1 MGTVFVVGEIVL
13 AGLVFIFNLLGINS
27 AISASFALSF
37 AVLVAYLA
45 FSGVA
50 RRVNA
55 TLFVIIIICSV
66 NVIINSISYPSVALN
81 VDYFKKLIFFITSI
95 GYFEL
100 ATRVNVQDKAKKLI
114 KYIIYFLGI
123 FLAID
128 FFVLGNHK
136 MLGRHLTM
144 GFTNPNFT
152 AMWLLQLLL
161 FYVYYITVSRAKI
174 EKVLC
179 FLVSVLCLYLITLT
193 LNRSALFIL
202 PIYILLSVLGIV
214 RKKYQLNKHFLIVV
228 LAVPFLVYIFYHFI
242 ISNQHINQ
250 MFNFIVSEGKGL
262 DSRSRVWDFATS
274 RLFAG
279 GWLIGDYAGISNG
292 TGVSQMHNT
301 HLDIL
306 ISYGIVPFV
315 LFLKLL
321 YSICRRVND
330 TNETF
335 VQYLAYIGFLLMLLF
350 GTFEAGLFAG
360 CTGLNYLTGTLLIL
374 ARNREE
380 KGLWKEE

>member
-1 MGTVFVVGEIVL
+1 MVGEIVL
-13 AGLVFIFNLLGINS
+13 AGLVFIFNLLGISS
-27 AISASFALSF
+27 AVSASFALSF
-37 AVLVAYLA
+37 IVLVAYIA

-55 TLFVIIIICSV
+55 TLFVIIVVSTI
-66 NVIINSISYPSVALN
+66 NVILNGASYSAATLN
-81 VDYFKKLIFFITSI
+81 FDYFKKLIFFITSI
-95 GYFEL
+95 VYFEL
-100 ATRVNVQDKAKKLI
+100 ATRVEVHDKAKI
-114 KYIIYFLGI
+114 IVKYIIYFLGI
-123 FLAID
+123 FLVID
-128 FFVLGNHK
+128 YFVLGNHK
-136 MLGRHLTM
+136 MLGRYLTM

-152 AMWLLQLLL
+152 AMWLLQLFL
-161 FYVYYITVSRAKI
+161 FYIYYIAASKAKI
-174 EKVLC
+174 EKILC
-179 FLVSVLCLYLITLT
+179 ISVSVLCLYLITLT
-193 LNRSALFIL
+193 LNRAALFIL
-202 PIYILLSVLGIV
+202 PIYILLAVLGMV
-214 RKKYQLNKHFLIVV
+214 RKKYQLNKHFIFVV
-228 LAVPFLVYIFYHFI
+228 LLVPIFVYVFYHLI

-274 RLFAG
+274 KLFAG
-279 GWLIGDYAGISNG
+279 GWLIGDYAGISDG
-292 TGVSQMHNT
+292 TGASQMHNT

-306 ISYGIVPFV
+306 ISYGILPFT

-335 VQYLAYIGFLLMLLF
+335 IQYLAYIGFMLMLLF

-360 CTGLNYLTGTLLIL
+360 CTGLNYLTGTLIVL

-380 KGLWKEE
+380 KVLWKEE